1 MNESEILFSLHSS
14 RMDLC
19 VWSMNK
25 ALAHCWD
32 VFNQSALLPSSLR
45 QTVIVSIKSAF
56 MMITWVAFHCI
67 PLLIYNVQDNGS
79 CSMVIHRGKFQTRMR
94 LWRAT
99 VELCRLLLLG
109 CDNTS
114 FVHQPSAY
122 FTRSVISQ
130 GSPPGKVVSGLCGL
144 HRYWLLRG
152 WRSRE
157 RAIIRNFALYLNEV
171 WRCPGGWGKEDLKL
185 SRWAGKYLSSI
196 CCWLWCFHFRGRDS
210 MLLSA

>member
-1 MNESEILFSLHSS
+1 
-14 RMDLC
+14 
-19 VWSMNK
+19 
-25 ALAHCWD
+25 
-32 VFNQSALLPSSLR
+32 
-45 QTVIVSIKSAF
+45 
-56 MMITWVAFHCI
+56 
-67 PLLIYNVQDNGS
+67 
-79 CSMVIHRGKFQTRMR
+79 MR

-99 VELCRLLLLG
+99 VELCRLLLLD

-114 FVHQPSAY
+114 FVHQSSTY

-157 RAIIRNFALYLNEV
+157 RAIIRNFTLYLNEAC
-171 WRCPGGWGKEDLKL
+171 RCPGGWGKEDLKL

-196 CCWLWCFHFRGRDS
+196 CCWLWCFQLSISGKRLDAACYLRYRSALSNTLATAHMWLLTTWNVASPNWG
-210 MLLSA
+210 MLSV